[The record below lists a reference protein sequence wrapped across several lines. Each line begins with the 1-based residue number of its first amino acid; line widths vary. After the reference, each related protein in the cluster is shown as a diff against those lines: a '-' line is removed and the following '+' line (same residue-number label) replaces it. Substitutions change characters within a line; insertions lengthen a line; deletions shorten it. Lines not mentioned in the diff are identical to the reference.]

1 MNTFSIFLFAHDV
14 KLNKRCI
21 FVALKLQILTKRM
34 KNATERNAEIFNMWA
49 NQNMSFQQI
58 SELSMPSFYSI
69 KYIRNIIY
77 GGRTQLK
84 SDFEK
89 DVYRIFRLKFLELQN
104 INASIW
110 FVYENQ
116 PSGFVSER
124 TVRRI
129 ITETL
134 KSKNKKQTIQQS

>member
-21 FVALKLQILTKRM
+21 FVALKLQILAKRM

-49 NQNMSFQQI
+49 NNHMSFQEI
-58 SELSMPSFYSI
+58 STQSMPSFYSL

-77 GGRTQLK
+77 GGRSRLK
-84 SDFEK
+84 SEFEK
-89 DVYRIFRLKFLELQN
+89 DIYRIFRLKFLELQN
-104 INASIW
+104 INASIY

-116 PSGFVSER
+116 PSDFVSER

-129 ITETL
+129 ITDEL
-134 KSKNKKQTIQQS
+134 KKKNKKHTCQ